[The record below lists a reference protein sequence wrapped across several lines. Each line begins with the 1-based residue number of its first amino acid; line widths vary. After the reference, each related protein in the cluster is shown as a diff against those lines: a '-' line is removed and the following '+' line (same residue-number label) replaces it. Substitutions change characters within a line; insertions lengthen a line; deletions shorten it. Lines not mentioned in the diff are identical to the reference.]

1 MTVYPEGIR
10 KAIYFMFPTPKM
22 CDNHMGGIKGKQ
34 ALQKN
39 IYTSDSLRFTMDSEN
54 AAAETRDYHS
64 KPCSRPAVVIL

>member
-1 MTVYPEGIR
+1 
-10 KAIYFMFPTPKM
+10 M